1 MADILTQSWIKSF
14 GGPPTAIARAGNV
27 IGGGDVSKDR
37 LFPDLLNG
45 YLSGQAPVLRY
56 PGAVRPWQHVL
67 DCLNGY
73 LKLSEALLSGNG
85 QGEWNFGPETSS
97 FVNVGDVA
105 TYVQEII
112 GESAP
117 NWTTTGEP
125 QPHEANL
132 LALDARKAEL
142 ELDWHNKLTFK
153 ESLKW
158 TVDWQVSVNSG
169 KSALDVCKK
178 QTESFVNR

>member
-1 MADILTQSWIKSF
+1 
-14 GGPPTAIARAGNV
+14 
-27 IGGGDVSKDR
+27 
-37 LFPDLLNG
+37 
-45 YLSGQAPVLRY
+45 
-56 PGAVRPWQHVL
+56 
-67 DCLNGY
+67 
-73 LKLSEALLSGNG
+73 
-85 QGEWNFGPETSS
+85 
-97 FVNVGDVA
+97 VNVGDVA

-158 TVDWQVSVNSG
+158 TVDWQVAVNG
-169 KSALDVCKK
+169 GENALDVCKQ
-178 QTESFVNR
+178 QTDSFLNISILK